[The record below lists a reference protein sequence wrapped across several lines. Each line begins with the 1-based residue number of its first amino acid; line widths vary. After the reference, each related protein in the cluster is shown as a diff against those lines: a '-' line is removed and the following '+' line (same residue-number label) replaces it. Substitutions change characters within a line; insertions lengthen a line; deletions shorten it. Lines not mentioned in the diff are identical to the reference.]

1 MIKKQYTNKE
11 IYDIFFKDKYD
22 VDYKN
27 RNNNKNLI
35 KDIIDTKYVPLD
47 KVAYDD
53 NKLYEFTKNFVK
65 NQLDGLPNFDF
76 KFDQSWYEQN
86 EQPTFPESNNDA
98 ERKELEKKIQEFHED
113 YSKYISFLQNNTTT
127 FSYYWNNNNV
137 EPYPYTGKPYVQ
149 NSLASLYA
157 IDIKNKK
164 SMENYNL
171 IEKSTNVL
179 KSHPII
185 SSYVSTPTV
194 LEDTFIKNGKE
205 YNVEDIHLDDLFF
218 DHDTLKV
225 FKIDTPTIEK
235 GYPTTDKGYLYIY
248 NRRRK
253 TRMTKFYLHNGGRMV
268 DKPSTTYHG
277 EVYWNI
283 PTYPDLGHATLFDSV
298 KPYNL
303 DYSLLYLDEKDIFYD
318 RYKNNISKVSDI
330 FLNNTFRNKDVIYPE
345 GKPSYNY
352 TGNEYKERNGNMVL
366 SPAKKDLS
374 SESNWKYDFPNY
386 MIEQTI
392 LQNEN
397 AYRYFTFDHEKEYR
411 ELVLNNNLKTYVN
424 DTSYKSSIVDNLK
437 EDFKER
443 SRLFTTPTYKNTYLH
458 LIGTTSIV
466 IEDPDTVM
474 QVYVTPKRT
483 YIRNNAD
490 TNTLYRH
497 TALKNNE
504 YLFPKEGVLAD
515 LPYQIFPNYTTNGRY
530 IHSKLMSVDDFN
542 NHFTTNESGYYF
554 GKSFV
559 MKQDGSNPSEY
570 KKINTPLLDYLRYSH
585 LIGIDYNPNLKPNYV
600 HFNGRPRPLF
610 LNTGKFNLDS
620 KVSAN
625 ILNDFPFLNQT
636 SDVIPY
642 IPSNLSIPKGLIY
655 TEFGFYRDVITSD
668 TDLKNNIKS
677 YNELFKVDKKNKV
690 RVVSQRVLTS
700 SNDYVQEDI
709 IELIRSNKLDDP
721 QNQYYTNG
729 LRSIYSNSQY
739 LMKYNLEG
747 LNDFKL
753 GNIIPNSLKENHYK
767 WNDSIKKFELLYPD
781 YFLNGTGEPS
791 YTSLKT
797 EFVSTN
803 KEKVVDIVNNKKGI
817 DRSIIQPFLHIE
829 GKTYIAGSGEMQK
842 EFKGYSTLIPTGDGI
857 YYTYED
863 TIKES
868 EIPSYLSLPTID
880 KYPLPYN
887 GYNIEGEDLA
897 KYLKLVYKGMHKSE
911 ELDDN
916 GFPKTI
922 VGIETNYTYPIGI
935 NKVIN
940 LDTIGKM
947 ILDAKGE
954 SVPSD
959 ISYSNVN
966 TNLDNC
972 SFVSFMEKMKKGYPY
987 SSEVATKLHKK
998 HNMKWNKWTC
1008 NFYPDSDRHNDNDP
1022 KWRSNIDKNKIKTLV
1037 ESKIPDLR
1045 DLSLKDN
1052 SYFTREDV
1060 LDLTDKFY
1068 NEGEVSKSYV
1078 SNVFGYVDNSVGEEK
1093 LLNGRHSTSLVFVS
1107 GYDNVMSLDKN
1118 QKIVVNS
1125 NVDKN
1130 EKYNLYKLK
1139 SLDEPAKNSRSK
1151 KKNIYADDRLPLFI
1165 PSSSNESRTN
1175 IKKDNS
1181 KFNDSNN
1188 KYTYKFRENLVYKD
1202 RIPNLRT
1209 FLDTLYKADF
1219 TNTNAFGNSIM
1230 RGLNSN
1236 NNYTTNDIPDS
1247 PTSMTFTDVMIEP
1260 REIFLELDFVY
1271 LNETTH
1277 QPELVELPQIRYEL
1291 TMPEGSSNAQG
1302 NIMYNFYIDAGF
1314 DNKIMV
1320 KFLKNLKKIILLTTI
1335 QSFPVYGVV
1344 FIKKAGWR

>member
-1 MIKKQYTNKE
+1 MRKKQYTNKE
-11 IYDIFFKDKYD
+11 IYDLFFKDKYD

-47 KVAYDD
+47 NVVYD
-53 NKLYEFTKNFVK
+53 NNRLYEFTKNFVK
-65 NQLDGLPNFDF
+65 NQLDGLPSF
-76 KFDQSWYEQN
+76 KFKFNREYYEYDRYPTYNNQPSTN
-86 EQPTFPESNNDA
+86 EEAIRRQKEEQDL
-98 ERKELEKKIQEFHED
+98 RQDKELYHAFVQD
-113 YSKYISFLQNNTTT
+113 NNTKYK
-127 FSYYWNNNNV
+127 YYWNNEAV
-137 EPYPYTGKPYVQ
+137 ESLSDASTPYMQ
-149 NSLASLYA
+149 NSMASLYA

-164 SMENYNL
+164 SMVNYNL

-179 KSHPII
+179 GSHPII

-194 LEDTFIKNGKE
+194 LEDKFIKDGKE
-205 YNVEDIHLDDLFF
+205 YNVEEIHLDDLFF

-225 FKIDTPTIEK
+225 FKIDTPTLEK

-253 TRMTKFYLHNGGRMV
+253 TRMTKFYLHSGGRMV
-268 DKPSTTYHG
+268 DKPSTTYHA

-283 PTYPDLGHATLFDSV
+283 PSYPDLGHATLFDSV

-352 TGNEYKERNGNMVL
+352 TGNEYQERNGDMVL
-366 SPAKKDLS
+366 SPAKRNLS
-374 SESNWKYDFPNY
+374 SEGKWEYDFPNY
-386 MIEQTI
+386 MIDQTI
-392 LQNEN
+392 LENEN
-397 AYRYFTFDHEKEYR
+397 AYRYFTFDHNKNYKELNTKNVVDGSLMDNKYR
-411 ELVLNNNLKTYVN
+411 QDILENIKP
-424 DTSYKSSIVDNLK
+424 
-437 EDFKER
+437 DFKER
-443 SRLFTTPTYKNTYLH
+443 SRLFTTPTYKNSYLH

-490 TNTLYRH
+490 PNTLYRH

-504 YLFPKEGVLAD
+504 YLFPKEGVLSD
-515 LPYQIFPNYTTNGRY
+515 LPYQIFPYYTINGRY
-530 IHSKLMSVDDFN
+530 LHSSLEDVDSFN
-542 NHFTTNESGYYF
+542 RHFISNESGYYF
-554 GKSFV
+554 GKSLLP
-559 MKQDGSNPSEY
+559 KPNGINPDTY

-610 LNTGKFNLDS
+610 LNTGKFNLDT
-620 KVSAN
+620 KVPAN

-636 SDVIPY
+636 SDVVPY
-642 IPSNLSIPKGLIY
+642 IPSNLRLPKGLIY
-655 TEFGFYRDVITSD
+655 TEFGFYRDGITND

-677 YNELFKVDKKNKV
+677 FNELFKIDKKNKI
-690 RVVSQRVLTS
+690 RVVNQRVLTS
-700 SNDYVQEDI
+700 LNDYEREDMKEMI
-709 IELIRSNKLDDP
+709 QNNFLLDP
-721 QNQYYTNG
+721 QHEMYTNG
-729 LRSIYSNSQY
+729 LRSLYSNMQTFNPTY
-739 LMKYNLEG
+739 WYG
-747 LNDFKL
+747 INDFKL
-753 GNIIPNSLKENHYK
+753 GNIVPDSLKENHYK

-781 YFLNGTGEPS
+781 YFLNGTGEPT
-791 YTSLKT
+791 YTSTKS
-797 EFVSTN
+797 EFVTTN
-803 KEKVVDIVNNKKGI
+803 KEKVVDIVNTTRGL

-829 GKTYIAGSGEMQK
+829 GQEYIAHYGELRKQL
-842 EFKGYSTLIPTGDGI
+842 KGYTTLVPTGDAV

-897 KYLKLVYKGMHKSE
+897 KYLKLVYKGMSKSQD
-911 ELDDN
+911 LDSN

-922 VGIETNYTYPIGI
+922 VGVETNYTYPIGI

-954 SVPSD
+954 SIPND
-959 ISYSNVN
+959 IGYANVN
-966 TNLDNC
+966 TNLDNW

-987 SSEVATKLHKK
+987 SSEVESKLHKK

-1008 NFYPDSDRHNDNDP
+1008 NFYPDSDRHDDTNSN
-1022 KWRSNIDKNKIKTLV
+1022 WRSNITKDRIRTLV
-1037 ESKIPDLR
+1037 ESRIPDLR

-1068 NEGEVSKSYV
+1068 NEGEISKSYV
-1078 SNVFGYVDNSVGEEK
+1078 SNIFGYVDNSVGEEK
-1093 LLNGRHSTSLVFVS
+1093 LLSGRHSTSFIFAG
-1107 GYDNVMSLDKN
+1107 GYGIAVVLDKN

-1130 EKYNLYKLK
+1130 EKYDLYKLK
-1139 SLDEPAKNSRSK
+1139 ELDKPFIASHGVAQK
-1151 KKNIYADDRLPLFI
+1151 KINILGDSRLPLFLPAQNI
-1165 PSSSNESRTN
+1165 PH
-1175 IKKDNS
+1175 DNG
-1181 KFNDSNN
+1181 KFNDPNN
-1188 KYTYKFRENLVYKD
+1188 DFTYKFKE
-1202 RIPNLRT
+1202 
-1209 FLDTLYKADF
+1209 
-1219 TNTNAFGNSIM
+1219 NTNYTDRPSDVSTFIRVKYQGVEMASKESFINT
-1230 RGLNSN
+1230 LNQRLTQDSFN
-1236 NNYTTNDIPDS
+1236 VPKES
-1247 PTSMTFTDVMIEP
+1247 PTCVVFYDAMKEP
-1260 REIFLELDFVY
+1260 REVIIEADY
-1271 LNETTH
+1271 LYYNEKTKR
-1277 QPELVELPQIRYEL
+1277 PELVSLPQNHYEL
-1291 TMPEGSSNAQG
+1291 TMP
-1302 NIMYNFYIDAGF
+1302 YIINMQ
-1314 DNKIMV
+1314 NKKIFSFTVPSVFNKSILV
-1320 KFLKNLKKIILLTTI
+1320 KYHKNDRKLVVLARPMNGEYYGVIFLKK
-1335 QSFPVYGVV
+1335 VY
-1344 FIKKAGWR
+1344 WR